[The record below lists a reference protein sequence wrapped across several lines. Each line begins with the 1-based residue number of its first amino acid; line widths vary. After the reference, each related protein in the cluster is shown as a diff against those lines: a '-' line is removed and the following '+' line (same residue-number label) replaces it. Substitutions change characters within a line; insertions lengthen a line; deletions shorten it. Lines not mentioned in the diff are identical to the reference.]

1 MAAGKANYLIVWEK
15 SAQVYSA
22 TSIKTALNT
31 PIPKGCEE
39 EDKHI
44 LFLSYLPDEELLKV
58 YPLTDE
64 QIEKARAEVQ
74 QKEKEDEQE

>member
-22 TSIKTALNT
+22 TSIETAIKT

-44 LFLSYLPDEELLKV
+44 LFLSYLPDEKQLKV
-58 YPLTDE
+58 YPLTEE
-64 QIEKARAEVQ
+64 QINKAILDIQLKAEEK
-74 QKEKEDEQE
+74 KK